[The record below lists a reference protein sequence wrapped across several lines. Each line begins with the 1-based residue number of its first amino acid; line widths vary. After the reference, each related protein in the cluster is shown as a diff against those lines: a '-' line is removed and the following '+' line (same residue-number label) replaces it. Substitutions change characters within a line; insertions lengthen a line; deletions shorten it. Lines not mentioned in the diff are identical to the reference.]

1 MFGPLIDCSG
11 RTTQDHFTWIHR
23 TVGTMSI
30 EIGEK
35 TTGAAAANGI
45 PVIDIAPFRSGED
58 KGSVALAV
66 AAACEQIGFL
76 VIAGHGVDRGLLDRA
91 FAVSRD
97 FFDLPV
103 EEKLCYRPSGEVA
116 PRGYAAMASKG
127 LAATLGTAAPKDLRE
142 QFMLGTLAPMPPA
155 LAELDGASGCYAPNI
170 WPDRPSSYRAV
181 FTDLYRALEDLAA
194 TLMRIFALGL
204 DLPESYFDNKIDH
217 HFSVLGSNHYPP
229 LTERPLQGQLRT
241 GAHTD
246 FGSLTILCPTA
257 GPGGLQVQRGDG
269 AWMDVQPVPGTFIVN
284 LGDMMARWTNDRWKS
299 TLHRVANPPDEAAA
313 MSRRQSIAFFC
324 HPNYDAEIRCIEG
337 CTGPRRPPLYPPI
350 LAGEHMRMKMV
361 KR

>member
-1 MFGPLIDCSG
+1 
-11 RTTQDHFTWIHR
+11 
-23 TVGTMSI
+23 MSI

-35 TTGAAAANGI
+35 TTGLAAVNSI
-45 PVIDIAPFRSGED
+45 PVIDIAPFRSGENR
-58 KGSVALAV
+58 GSVAIAV

-76 VIAGHGVDRGLLDRA
+76 IIAGHGVGRGLLDRA

-103 EEKLCYRPSGEVA
+103 EEKLRYRPSGEVA

-127 LAATLGTAAPKDLRE
+127 LAATLGTAAPKVLRE
-142 QFMLGTLAPMPPA
+142 QFMLCTLTPMPPA
-155 LAELDGASGCYAPNI
+155 LAELDGANGCYAPNV
-170 WPDRPSSYRAV
+170 WPDRPASYRAV
-181 FTDLYRALEDLAA
+181 FTDLYRALENLAA

-204 DLPESYFDNKIDH
+204 DLPENYFDDKIDH

-229 LTERPLQGQLRT
+229 LTEPPLPGQLRT

-257 GPGGLQVQRGDG
+257 GPGGLQVHRTDG
-269 AWMDVQPVPGTFIVN
+269 AWIDVQRVPDTFIVN
-284 LGDMMARWTNDRWKS
+284 LGDTMARWTNDRWKS
-299 TLHRVANPPDEAAA
+299 TLHRVANPPDDAAA

-324 HPNYDAEIRCIEG
+324 HPNSDTEIRCIES
-337 CTGPRRPPLYPPI
+337 CAGPDRSPLYSPI

>member
-1 MFGPLIDCSG
+1 M
-11 RTTQDHFTWIHR
+11 
-23 TVGTMSI
+23 GTMSI
-30 EIGEK
+30 QVGED
-35 TTGAAAANGI
+35 TASTFTI

-58 KGSVALAV
+58 KGSVVLAV
-66 AAACEQIGFL
+66 AGACERIGFL
-76 VIAGHGVDRGLLDRA
+76 VIGGHGVDRGLLDCA

-103 EEKLCYRPSGEVA
+103 EQKLLYRPKGEVA

-127 LAATLGTAAPKDLRE
+127 LAATLGATAPKDLRE
-142 QFMLGTLAPMPPA
+142 QFMLGTLTPMPPA
-155 LAELDGASGCYAPNI
+155 LAALEGAAGCYTPNI
-170 WPDRPSSYRAV
+170 WPDRPASYRAV
-181 FTDLYRALEDLAA
+181 FTELYRALEQLAA

-204 DLPESYFDNKIDH
+204 DLPESYFDDKIDH
-217 HFSVLGSNHYPP
+217 HFSVLGSNHYPA
-229 LTERPLQGQLRT
+229 LTEPPLPGQLRT

-269 AWMDVQPVPGTFIVN
+269 AWMDVQPVPDTFIVN

-299 TLHRVANPPDEAAA
+299 TLHRVANPPDNTAA

-324 HPNYDAEIRCIEG
+324 HPNYDAEIRCIES
-337 CTGPRRPPLYPPI
+337 CTAPDRPPLYPPI